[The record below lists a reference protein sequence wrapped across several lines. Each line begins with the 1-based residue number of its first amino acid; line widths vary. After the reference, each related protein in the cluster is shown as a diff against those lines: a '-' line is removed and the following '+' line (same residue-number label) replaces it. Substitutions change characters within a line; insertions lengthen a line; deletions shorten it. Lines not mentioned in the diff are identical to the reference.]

1 MTLRPTKSEP
11 VRALIAVGAGGSA
24 VVLAT
29 DSPWLTF
36 DIDAITDR
44 CDDLGIE
51 APRDRGLWLW
61 EGVAKEGLRIGLE
74 QYESGTDYEGRCRRP
89 EAHELPELLEMEAP
103 ELCGICGKPATTYYP
118 PDDADGEPSCGAAA
132 CELRMQAAQD
142 YHDER
147 GG

>member
-29 DSPWLTF
+29 DSTWLGH
-36 DIDAITDR
+36 DVDSINDR

-51 APRDRGLWLW
+51 PPGGQGLWLF
-61 EGVAKEGLRIGLE
+61 EGTVRETSRTNLDGTE
-74 QYESGTDYEGRCRRP
+74 YETEYEGRCRRP
-89 EAHELPELLEMEAP
+89 EAHELTALLAMEP
-103 ELCGICGKPATTYYP
+103 PLLCAACGKPAEDFYP
-118 PDDADGEPSCGAAA
+118 DADGEPSCGRAE
-132 CELRMQAAQD
+132 CEIRMQAAED

-147 GG
+147 GS